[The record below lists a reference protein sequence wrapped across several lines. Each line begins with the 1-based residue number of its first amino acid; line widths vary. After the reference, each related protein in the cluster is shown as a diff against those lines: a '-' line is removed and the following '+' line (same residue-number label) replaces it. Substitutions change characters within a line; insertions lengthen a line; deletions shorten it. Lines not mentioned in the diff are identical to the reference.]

1 MKQDHIFQYLISFS
15 CCWISFGAIS
25 MWWLLISMYV
35 LLSVDGQYWENS
47 SLMYW
52 MTIPP
57 LQDFTPSPVFNSTL
71 LCLFSLLV
79 GTGMAWTFGCISN
92 RLLAI
97 WVATESFNWVGS
109 RIVKIL
115 WKSSSKFTIKVPS
128 WKSDKW
134 NYYSYCG
141 KTEFTVGILVL
152 LLLLLVAC
160 YQELLVGINISKAC
174 TEPQNPSWVDGSQW
188 SPMLPKK

>member
-1 MKQDHIFQYLISFS
+1 
-15 CCWISFGAIS
+15 

-97 WVATESFNWVGS
+97 WVATKSFNWVGS

-115 WKSSSKFTIKVPS
+115 WKSSSKFTIKIKQIKLLFLLRKNRVYS
-128 WKSDKW
+128 RKYW
-134 NYYSYCG
+134 YYYCYCYYYYYYYGYFTANWTHASYQATPCTLG
-141 KTEFTVGILVL
+141 CLAPFLKINNSKLILQNFTPL
-152 LLLLLVAC
+152 LL
-160 YQELLVGINISKAC
+160 
-174 TEPQNPSWVDGSQW
+174 D
-188 SPMLPKK
+188 

>member
-15 CCWISFGAIS
+15 CCWISI
-25 MWWLLISMYV
+25 WWLLISMYV

-128 WKSDKW
+128 WKSNKW
-134 NYYSYCG
+134 NYYFLLRKNRVYSRN
-141 KTEFTVGILVL
+141 TGIIIVIVISL
-152 LLLLLVAC
+152 LPGTSGGNQHL
-160 YQELLVGINISKAC
+160 
-174 TEPQNPSWVDGSQW
+174 
-188 SPMLPKK
+188 

>member
-1 MKQDHIFQYLISFS
+1 MLERGQGVWGGRLWFHFKYHTGVWNRTTFFSTSSPLVVAGYLLVLYQ
-15 CCWISFGAIS
+15 FGGC
-25 MWWLLISMYV
+25 
-35 LLSVDGQYWENS
+35 LSPCMFCLVWMANTEKNS

-57 LQDFTPSPVFNSTL
+57 LQDFAPSPVFNSKL
-71 LCLFSLLV
+71 LCLFSPLV

-128 WKSDKW
+128 WKSNK
-134 NYYSYCG
+134 
-141 KTEFTVGILVL
+141 
-152 LLLLLVAC
+152 
-160 YQELLVGINISKAC
+160 
-174 TEPQNPSWVDGSQW
+174 
-188 SPMLPKK
+188 